1 MRASKEQQ
9 VLEYFREVPDLELA
23 NAILSAAAGILQR
36 REKAAQR
43 KPRTNATSDTNS
55 AAA

>member
-1 MRASKEQQ
+1 MRASKELQ

-43 KPRTNATSDTNS
+43 KPRTNATPDTNS

>member
-9 VLEYFREVPDLELA
+9 ILEYFREVPDLELA
-23 NAILSAAAGILQR
+23 NAILNAAAGILQR
-36 REKAAQR
+36 REKMAQR
-43 KPRTNATSDTNS
+43 KPRTNATAEAPG